1 VWRSSCWRNVE
12 RRPPTRNPLPDRK
25 LRAVAVDPQSTAATL
40 IKPLTIPLRNAGVKL
55 LLPSTSDIVVAHGAF
70 LDTLAAGRW
79 VTLGSRR

>member
-1 VWRSSCWRNVE
+1 
-12 RRPPTRNPLPDRK
+12 
-25 LRAVAVDPQSTAATL
+25 L